1 MLTYILLTIV
11 AVIAAIL
18 IYAAMKPNTFSVS
31 RSADI
36 QAPPSR
42 IFPFVNDLA
51 DHEKWSPFARDPKV
65 NNHIGNPSSGTGAR
79 NDFDGSCA
87 GTLSITDSRPAS
99 KVVMRLQM
107 TKPMKCD
114 NQIEFSFVPQG
125 NSTNVTWAMSG
136 AQPYLGK
143 LMSVFINCEK
153 MCGKQF
159 EQGLADLKK
168 LAEQQNTLQAA
179 E

>member
-1 MLTYILLTIV
+1 MLTYILLAIA
-11 AVIAAIL
+11 AVVAAIL
-18 IYAAMKPNTFSVS
+18 IYAAMKPNTFGIS

-65 NNHIGNPSSGTGAR
+65 NNRIGNPSSGTGAR
-79 NDFDGSCA
+79 VDFDGSCA
-87 GTLSITDSRPAS
+87 GTLSVTDSRPAS

-107 TKPMKCD
+107 TKPMWCD
-114 NQIEFSFVPQG
+114 NRFEFDFVPQG
-125 NSTNVTWAMSG
+125 SSTNVTWAMSG
-136 AQPYLGK
+136 RQPYLGK
-143 LMSVFINCEK
+143 LMSVFVNCDK
-153 MCGKQF
+153 MVGKQF

-168 LAEQQNTLQAA
+168 LAEQKALQAA

>member
-1 MLTYILLTIV
+1 MTTTILLIV
-11 AVIAAIL
+11 AAIIAAIL
-18 IYAAMKPNTFSVS
+18 IYAALKPNTFSIS
-31 RSADI
+31 HSAEMK
-36 QAPPSR
+36 APPSR

-51 DHEKWSPFARDPKV
+51 DHAKWSPFARDPKV
-65 NNHIGNPSSGTGAR
+65 NNRVGNPSAGTGAR
-79 NDFDGSCA
+79 VDFDGSCA
-87 GTLSITDSRPAS
+87 GTLSVTDSRPAS

-125 NSTNVTWAMSG
+125 GTTHVTWAMSG

-153 MCGKQF
+153 MCGNQF

>member
-1 MLTYILLTIV
+1 MITTIV
-11 AVIAAIL
+11 LIVAAVVAAIL
-18 IYAAMKPNTFSVS
+18 VYAATKPNTFSIS
-31 RSADI
+31 RSASI

-51 DHEKWSPFARDPKV
+51 DHAKWSPFARDPKV
-65 NNHIGNPSSGTGAR
+65 NNRVSSPSSGTGAR
-79 NDFDGSCA
+79 VDFDGSCA
-87 GTLSITDSRPAS
+87 GTLSVTDSRPAS
-99 KVVMRLQM
+99 KIAMRLQM

-114 NQIEFSFVPQG
+114 NQIEFSFAPQG
-125 NSTNVTWAMSG
+125 GSTNVTWAMSG

-143 LMSVFINCEK
+143 LMSVFMNCDK
-153 MCGKQF
+153 MVGKQF

-168 LAEQQNTLQAA
+168 LAEQPALQAA

>member
-1 MLTYILLTIV
+1 MITTILLI
-11 AVIAAIL
+11 AAAIIAAIL
-18 IYAAMKPNTFSVS
+18 IYAALKPNTFSIS

-65 NNHIGNPSSGTGAR
+65 NNHVSSPSFGTGAR
-79 NDFDGSCA
+79 VDFDGSCA
-87 GTLSITDSRPAS
+87 GTLSITGSKPSS
-99 KVVMRLQM
+99 KVTMRLQM

-125 NSTNVTWAMSG
+125 GSTNVTWAMSG
-136 AQPYLGK
+136 EQPYLGK
-143 LMSVFINCEK
+143 LMNVFINCDK
-153 MCGKQF
+153 MVGKQF
-159 EQGLADLKK
+159 QQGLADLKK
-168 LAEQQNTLQAA
+168 LAEQKAIQAA

>member
-1 MLTYILLTIV
+1 MTTTILLIV
-11 AVIAAIL
+11 AAVIAAIL
-18 IYAAMKPNTFSVS
+18 IYAAMKPNTFSIS
-31 RSADI
+31 RSASI

-42 IFPFVNDLA
+42 IFPLVNDLA

-65 NNHIGNPSSGTGAR
+65 KNVVSTPSAGNGAR
-79 NDFDGSCA
+79 VDFDGSCA
-87 GTLSITDSRPAS
+87 GTLSIADSRPAS
-99 KVVMRLQM
+99 KVTMRLLM
-107 TKPMKCD
+107 TKPMKAD
-114 NQIEFSFVPQG
+114 HQVEFSFAPQG
-125 NSTNVTWAMSG
+125 ASTLVTWAMSG
-136 AQPYLGK
+136 TQPYLGK

-168 LAEQQNTLQAA
+168 LAEQKALQAA

>member
-1 MLTYILLTIV
+1 MITAILLVV
-11 AVIAAIL
+11 AAAIAAIL
-18 IYAAMKPNTFSVS
+18 LYAAMKPDTFSIS
-31 RSADI
+31 RSASID
-36 QAPPSR
+36 APSSR

-51 DHEKWSPFARDPKV
+51 DHPKWSPFARDPKV
-65 NNHIGNPSSGTGAR
+65 NNRIGNPSSGTGAR
-79 NDFDGSCA
+79 VDFDGSCA
-87 GTLSITDSRPAS
+87 GTLSIADSRPPS
-99 KVVMRLQM
+99 KIVMRLQM
-107 TKPMKCD
+107 TKPMWCD

-136 AQPYLGK
+136 RQPYLGK
-143 LMSVFINCEK
+143 LMSVFIDCEK

-168 LAEQQNTLQAA
+168 LSEQKTLQAA

>member
-1 MLTYILLTIV
+1 MTTTILLIV

-18 IYAAMKPNTFSVS
+18 IYAALKPNNFSIS
-31 RSADI
+31 RSAEMK
-36 QAPPSR
+36 ASPSR

-65 NNHIGNPSSGTGAR
+65 NNRVGNPSAGTGAR
-79 NDFDGSCA
+79 VDFDGSSA

-99 KVVMRLQM
+99 DIVMRLQM

-114 NQIEFSFVPQG
+114 HRIDFSFVPQG
-125 NSTNVTWAMSG
+125 SSTNVTWTISG
-136 AQPYLGK
+136 RQPYLGK
-143 LMSVFINCEK
+143 LMSVFIDCEK

-159 EQGLADLKK
+159 EQGLADLRK

>member
-1 MLTYILLTIV
+1 MLTYILLTIA

-18 IYAAMKPNTFSVS
+18 IYAAMKPNTFSIS
-31 RSADI
+31 RSTDI

-79 NDFDGSCA
+79 VDFDGSCA
-87 GTLSITDSRPAS
+87 GTLSITGSNPSS
-99 KVVMRLQM
+99 KVAMRLQM

-114 NQIEFSFVPQG
+114 NQIEFNLAPQG
-125 NSTNVTWAMSG
+125 SSTHVTWAMSG

-143 LMSVFINCEK
+143 LMNVFINCDK
-153 MCGKQF
+153 MVGKQF

-168 LAEQQNTLQAA
+168 LAEQKSLQAA

>member
-1 MLTYILLTIV
+1 MTTTILLIV
-11 AVIAAIL
+11 AAIIAAIL
-18 IYAAMKPNTFSVS
+18 IYAALKPNTFSIS
-31 RSADI
+31 RSAEI
-36 QAPPSR
+36 KAPPSR

-79 NDFDGSCA
+79 VDFDGSSA
-87 GTLSITDSRPAS
+87 GTLSITDSRPGS
-99 KVVMRLQM
+99 KVLMRLQM

-114 NQIEFSFVPQG
+114 HQIEFSFVPQG
-125 NSTNVTWAMSG
+125 NSTTVTWTISG
-136 AQPYLGK
+136 KQPYLGK
-143 LMSVFINCEK
+143 LVSVFIDCEK

-168 LAEQQNTLQAA
+168 LAEQKALQAA

>member
-1 MLTYILLTIV
+1 
-11 AVIAAIL
+11 
-18 IYAAMKPNTFSVS
+18 
-31 RSADI
+31 
-36 QAPPSR
+36 
-42 IFPFVNDLA
+42 
-51 DHEKWSPFARDPKV
+51 
-65 NNHIGNPSSGTGAR
+65 
-79 NDFDGSCA
+79 
-87 GTLSITDSRPAS
+87 
-99 KVVMRLQM
+99 MRLLM

-125 NSTNVTWAMSG
+125 GTTHVTWAMSG

-168 LAEQQNTLQAA
+168 LAEQQATLQAA